1 MVVSSLPVPSRRF
14 LEEIGVRPSKG
25 RGQNFLKEA
34 WVVERMAAE
43 LAIGAGDLVVEV
55 GPGLGALTSALL
67 ATGAEVV
74 AIEIDDQLAAYLR
87 QEIGGERFTIVSA
100 DARTVSIDEIV
111 PAGRSYDLAANLP
124 YSSAPVILRHFLE
137 ASRPPERSIC
147 MVQREVAARMA
158 ASPPHLS
165 ILGISV
171 QVYAGARVLFD
182 VPPEAFV
189 PRPKVVSSVVLLERR
204 PKPLIELTERA
215 SFFKLVTAGFA
226 QKRKTVLNS
235 LSAAL
240 PADRESMRGALE
252 HEGIDPMLRAEALA
266 VEDWIRL
273 LRTMPI
279 A

>member
-1 MVVSSLPVPSRRF
+1 MSSLPVPSRKF

-34 WVVERMAAE
+34 WVVEQMAAE

-55 GPGLGALTSALL
+55 GPGLGALTGALL
-67 ATGAEVV
+67 DTGADVT
-74 AIEIDDQLAAYLR
+74 AIEIDEQLAAYLT
-87 QEIGGERFTIVSA
+87 ETLGSERFRLVSA

-124 YSSAPVILRHFLE
+124 YSSAPAILRHFLE
-137 ASRPPERSIC
+137 SERPPERSIC
-147 MVQREVAARMA
+147 MVQREVALRMCA
-158 ASPPHLS
+158 VPPDLS
-165 ILGISV
+165 ILGVAV
-171 QVYAGARVLFD
+171 QVYADARVLFD

-204 PKPLIELTERA
+204 ETAAIEPAERNA
-215 SFFKLVTAGFA
+215 FFKLVTAGFA

-235 LSAAL
+235 LAASL
-240 PADRESMRGALE
+240 PADRESMRTTLDE
-252 HEGIDPMLRAEALA
+252 VGIDPMLRAEALS
-266 VEDWIRL
+266 VDDWVRL
-273 LRTMPI
+273 LRALPN

>member
-1 MVVSSLPVPSRRF
+1 MSSLPVPSRKF

-34 WVVERMAAE
+34 WVVEQMAAE

-55 GPGLGALTSALL
+55 GPGLGALTGALL
-67 ATGAEVV
+67 DTGADVT
-74 AIEIDDQLAAYLR
+74 AIEIDEQLAAYLT
-87 QEIGGERFTIVSA
+87 ETLGSERFRLVSA

-124 YSSAPVILRHFLE
+124 YSSAPAILRHFLE
-137 ASRPPERSIC
+137 SERPPERSIC
-147 MVQREVAARMA
+147 MVQREVALRMCA
-158 ASPPHLS
+158 VPPDLS
-165 ILGISV
+165 ILGVAV
-171 QVYAGARVLFD
+171 QVYADARVLFD

-204 PKPLIELTERA
+204 ETATIEPAERNA
-215 SFFKLVTAGFA
+215 FFKLVTAGFA

-235 LSAAL
+235 LAASL
-240 PADRESMRGALE
+240 PADRESMRTTLDE
-252 HEGIDPMLRAEALA
+252 VGIDPMLRAEALS
-266 VEDWIRL
+266 VDDWVRL
-273 LRTMPI
+273 LRALPN